1 MKIGLD
7 ITALQTG
14 HRMRGIGYTI
24 INFINNIN
32 ARENKNNI
40 FFFYAYKDSEGD
52 PFELLNIA
60 NLNHKIIYIENHG
73 ANKNNGAIGKR
84 LSNMFSTE
92 SKILFGDKRIKNF
105 YDIDIFIQP
114 DQNMPLPPKHKVK
127 SVLFLYD
134 IIPYTMKE
142 DYLWDYKTA
151 RINGKSRKGAVRHSI
166 LRSQYLRMLKAN
178 CKRTDKLIAI
188 SQKTKDDF
196 IQYLV
201 VSPKSITVCPLGVD
215 KKVYDKKVDIEIYK
229 QVITGWGYRKELLD
243 LNNKEYLLF
252 IGGVDPRR
260 KLSELIAAF
269 NNLRARGVNIYLVL
283 AGDSLFGSKD
293 IPNAE
298 INKYLANTSYKDY
311 IYFLGFT
318 SDTQRDW
325 LYANAL
331 AFVYPSVYE
340 GFGLPVLESMVQGC
354 PVIAY
359 KNAAVFEVA
368 GDAAI
373 YTKPNN
379 FIGIINAVDS
389 IIKNKNIRNE
399 KIIVGNTKAQEFSW
413 DKTSEEI
420 LKTSL
425 QKN

>member
-1 MKIGLD
+1 MKIGID

-40 FFFYAYKDSEGD
+40 FFFYAYKDSGGD
-52 PFELLNIA
+52 PFELINIEK
-60 NLNHKIIYIENHG
+60 LNHKIIYIEKHR
-73 ANKNNGAIGKR
+73 ASKNSGGVVER
-84 LSNMFSTE
+84 LSNMFNTE
-92 SKILFGDKRIKNF
+92 SRILFGDKRIRNF

-114 DQNMPLPPKHKVK
+114 DQNMPLPPKRKIK
-127 SVLFLYD
+127 SVIFLYD
-134 IIPYTMKE
+134 IIPYVMRE

-151 RINGKSRKGAVRHSI
+151 RINGKSRKGAIRHSI
-166 LRSQYLRMLKAN
+166 LRSQYIRMLKAN
-178 CKRTDKLIAI
+178 CKRSDKLVAI

-196 IQYLV
+196 IHYIR

-215 KKVYDKKVDIEIYK
+215 KKVYDKKVDVQIYK

-243 LNNKEYLLF
+243 LNNIEYLLF

-283 AGDSLFGSKD
+283 AGDSLFGPKD

-298 INKYLANTSYKDY
+298 INKYLTNTSYKDY

-359 KNAAVFEVA
+359 KNNAVYEVA
-368 GDAAI
+368 ENAAI

-379 FIGIINAVDS
+379 FIGIMNAVNS
-389 IIKNKNIRNE
+389 IIESKSKRKE
-399 KIIVGNTKAQEFSW
+399 KILVGNTKAQEFSW
-413 DKTSEEI
+413 NKTSAEI
-420 LKTSL
+420 LKIVIR
-425 QKN
+425 